1 MTATG
6 HHYDVKTVQKAV
18 QQTIDSGTSLR
29 GVEKNLKLDAN
40 EEEFSTPSFSSVR
53 NWLGRIGLY
62 ELKREK
68 EYRADWVFIIDITAG
83 IGKQKCLVILG
94 VSQQYLES
102 EVFPLKRGLKHHEVQ
117 VLALSMMDSTRGEL
131 IEEKL

>member
-1 MTATG
+1 MSQSREKWKQRAMIAEKELRLLHASADGQKKREEIEESIEVVTANR
-6 HHYDVKTVQKAV
+6 HHYDVETVQKAV

-29 GVEKNLKLDAN
+29 GVEKNLKLDVY

-68 EYRADWVFIIDITAG
+68 EYRTDWVFII
-83 IGKQKCLVILG
+83 
-94 VSQQYLES
+94 
-102 EVFPLKRGLKHHEVQ
+102 
-117 VLALSMMDSTRGEL
+117 
-131 IEEKL
+131 